1 MISSIAKLSSR
12 VIKSVAT
19 TEAFKYAKGR
29 AVWYYHLALNPE
41 FSKTMTNLYK
51 YNRVERELNR
61 DTFDRTEKRVF
72 HISPEGYVYDART
85 GAIIGNIDK
94 PTGNQYHNQ
103 QESND
108 AEYETNSYG
117 NFYRKDKNDEQ
128 PATA

>member
-1 MISSIAKLSSR
+1 MISSIARLSGK

-61 DTFDRTEKRVF
+61 DRFDRTEKRVF
-72 HISPEGYVYDART
+72 HISPEGHVYDART
-85 GAIIGNIDK
+85 GAIIGNIDDPK
-94 PTGNQYHNQ
+94 GNQYQ
-103 QESND
+103 QEQKGTINGEPE
-108 AEYETNSYG
+108 AAY
-117 NFYRKDKNDEQ
+117 
-128 PATA
+128 